1 MCQKHGIDAHNKTA
15 TSLITYKNAQIS
27 YMNGYLN
34 HVFKNIN
41 KKIIE
46 SFRPYTLFI
55 NIIYIKSGKNDNA

>member
-1 MCQKHGIDAHNKTA
+1 MCQKQELDAHNKTT
-15 TSLITYKNAQIS
+15 TSLIIYKTAQI
-27 YMNGYLN
+27 YFKNVYLN

-41 KKIIE
+41 KKINE

>member
-1 MCQKHGIDAHNKTA
+1 MD
-15 TSLITYKNAQIS
+15 
-27 YMNGYLN
+27 GYLN

-41 KKIIE
+41 KKINE